1 MRKLLFLFVVT
12 MLSVTAMAQDVIYDK
27 TNDAGVRTV
36 VCSGMDLGVS
46 NGMNVYV
53 ALAGFQYKSTIRY
66 SLAVTIGS
74 GHEVEIPDDS
84 KCLLTLGN
92 GKVLELPTVSGGAS
106 VLQSIDIE
114 WGDVYQTFRR
124 FGYYNIGWQGTA
136 CPLSCVVTDIFL
148 PIIYVS
154 RKRLIIRLFFYICNS
169 VCFQYIFIVAYTHN
183 IYSFVY

>member
-114 WGDVYQTFRR
+114 WGDVYKTFRR
-124 FGYYNIGWQGTA
+124 FGYYNIKAKDLKKTGKNGIDQIEFQLAPSNYVVMFNQDELGGLLTGS
-136 CPLSCVVTDIFL
+136 LSVINN
-148 PIIYVS
+148 
-154 RKRLIIRLFFYICNS
+154 LFGK
-169 VCFQYIFIVAYTHN
+169 
-183 IYSFVY
+183 

>member
-66 SLAVTIGS
+66 S
-74 GHEVEIPDDS
+74 
-84 KCLLTLGN
+84 
-92 GKVLELPTVSGGAS
+92 GKTSRDYITVSH
-106 VLQSIDIE
+106 
-114 WGDVYQTFRR
+114 TFSS
-124 FGYYNIGWQGTA
+124 
-136 CPLSCVVTDIFL
+136 L
-148 PIIYVS
+148 
-154 RKRLIIRLFFYICNS
+154 
-169 VCFQYIFIVAYTHN
+169 
-183 IYSFVY
+183 

>member
-74 GHEVEIPDDS
+74 EHE
-84 KCLLTLGN
+84 
-92 GKVLELPTVSGGAS
+92 LELPTVSGGAS

-124 FGYYNIGWQGTA
+124 FGYYNIKAKDLKKTGKNGIDQIEFQLAPSNYVVMFNQDELGGLLTGS
-136 CPLSCVVTDIFL
+136 LSVINN
-148 PIIYVS
+148 
-154 RKRLIIRLFFYICNS
+154 LFGK
-169 VCFQYIFIVAYTHN
+169 
-183 IYSFVY
+183 

>member
-66 SLAVTIGS
+66 S
-74 GHEVEIPDDS
+74 
-84 KCLLTLGN
+84 
-92 GKVLELPTVSGGAS
+92 
-106 VLQSIDIE
+106 
-114 WGDVYQTFRR
+114 
-124 FGYYNIGWQGTA
+124 FG
-136 CPLSCVVTDIFL
+136 CDH
-148 PIIYVS
+148 
-154 RKRLIIRLFFYICNS
+154 RLR
-169 VCFQYIFIVAYTHN
+169 T
-183 IYSFVY
+183 